1 MSEHGKDYPD
11 EFMSDGHDCLFI
23 GESFLAFLEV
33 VFPEC
38 LIVPCHRYGHEP
50 NYPPKMSI
58 PPLGYLALSYVS
70 AGLMDS
76 RIKPCVS
83 DELFVVIKTPH
94 ISNFGQEV
102 DGSYVSD
109 ALDGFEDLQI
119 FDCTLLAHVGQDAVE
134 LFEPFLEQK
143 ELRDFLREDEL
154 SSRAHTSYGI
164 SCQRQDLFRRD
175 IRSSSFAFWLDE
187 FCYFRSRKGFYHP
200 GRRITFKEIEDPF
213 GVDICDLKEFR
224 ECDGEELFYVVF
236 KGRNLKGELFP
247 LPCQFLKV
255 GRKEAGFLQGAVKHA
270 QKARDNKSILLIG
283 LGFSKRELHE
293 VGDEERIDDH
303 RMVTFF
309 GKKGREVNM
318 ITGGGFLSDE
328 DGVFLELQKAPRE
341 FLKPF
346 SIHRC
351 GDFKEL
357 LSSLIDSACRERV
370 LRDIDTNKY
379 LIHSRTSHKALGQG
393 QDLPPYQSSIL
404 TRATYAQPTYHGLER
419 QGTDY
424 IKGLI
429 AQVNEVPLPQP

>member
-1 MSEHGKDYPD
+1 
-11 EFMSDGHDCLFI
+11 
-23 GESFLAFLEV
+23 
-33 VFPEC
+33 
-38 LIVPCHRYGHEP
+38 
-50 NYPPKMSI
+50 
-58 PPLGYLALSYVS
+58 
-70 AGLMDS
+70 
-76 RIKPCVS
+76 
-83 DELFVVIKTPH
+83 
-94 ISNFGQEV
+94 
-102 DGSYVSD
+102 
-109 ALDGFEDLQI
+109 
-119 FDCTLLAHVGQDAVE
+119 
-134 LFEPFLEQK
+134 
-143 ELRDFLREDEL
+143 LREDEL
-154 SSRAHTSYGI
+154 SGRAHTSYGI

-187 FCYFRSRKGFYHP
+187 FCYFRSRKGLYHP
-200 GRRITFKEIEDPF
+200 GRRITFKEVEDPF
-213 GVDICDLKEFR
+213 GVDICGLKSFR

-255 GRKEAGFLQGAVKHA
+255 GQKEAGFLQGAVKHV
-270 QKARDNKSILLIG
+270 QKARYDKSILLIG

-357 LSSLIDSACRERV
+357 LSSLIDSACR
-370 LRDIDTNKY
+370 
-379 LIHSRTSHKALGQG
+379 
-393 QDLPPYQSSIL
+393 PPYGNLLWQ
-404 TRATYAQPTYHGLER
+404 ER
-419 QGTDY
+419 QRG
-424 IKGLI
+424 
-429 AQVNEVPLPQP
+429 

>member
-1 MSEHGKDYPD
+1 MSEHGKDHPD
-11 EFMSDGHDCLFI
+11 EFMSDGHDCLFV

-33 VFPEC
+33 VFPER
-38 LIVPCHRYGHEP
+38 LIVPCHHYGHEP
-50 NYPPKMSI
+50 DYPPKMSI

-83 DELFVVIKTPH
+83 DELFIVIETAH
-94 ISNFGQEV
+94 IPNFGQEV

-109 ALDGFEDLQI
+109 AFDGFEDLQI
-119 FDCTLLAHVGQDAVE
+119 FDCTLLAHIGQDAVE
-134 LFEPFLEQK
+134 LLKLSSEQK
-143 ELRDFLREDEL
+143 ELRDFLRENEL
-154 SSRAHTSYGI
+154 SGRAHTSYGI

-187 FCYFRSRKGFYHP
+187 FCYFRSRKGLYHP
-200 GRRITFKEIEDPF
+200 GRRITFKEVEAPF
-213 GVDICDLKEFR
+213 GVDICGLKEFW

-255 GRKEAGFLQGAVKHA
+255 GRKEAGFLQGAVKHV
-270 QKARDNKSILLIG
+270 QKARDDKSILLIG

-318 ITGGGFLSDE
+318 ITGERLPSDE

-370 LRDIDTNKY
+370 LRDIDTDKY

-404 TRATYAQPTYHGLER
+404 TRATYAQPTYHGLGR
-419 QGTDY
+419 QGTDSN
-424 IKGLI
+424 KGFI
-429 AQVNEVPLPQP
+429 TQVNEVLLPQP